1 MNAFFY
7 HSKRGIN
14 FAKIRGFKVT
24 DYTNGRSG
32 ERHLSELAQLRFV
45 AAEGLLFRLRC
56 RLLRRDKDVSKYI
69 LGTCLRYDLLFI
81 AVFPMSRSTDSS
93 SGIAPRILVTLLKSL
108 LEPFYP
114 VVYHETS
121 MVKPMRELGELGRQ
135 QDWSDKIVWRFRNL
149 G

>member
-1 MNAFFY
+1 MIGGKTYYLSNQWP
-7 HSKRGIN
+7 KRRET
-14 FAKIRGFKVT
+14 F
-24 DYTNGRSG
+24 
-32 ERHLSELAQLRFV
+32 SELAQLRFV

-56 RLLRRDKDVSKYI
+56 RLLRRDKDVSKSI

-121 MVKPMRELGELGRQ
+121 MVKPMRELGDLGRQ

>member
-1 MNAFFY
+1 MIGGKTYYLSNQWP
-7 HSKRGIN
+7 KR
-14 FAKIRGFKVT
+14 RETFK
-24 DYTNGRSG
+24 R
-32 ERHLSELAQLRFV
+32 AQLRFV
-45 AAEGLLFRLRC
+45 AAEGRLFRLRC
-56 RLLRRDKDVSKYI
+56 RLLWRDKDVSKSI
-69 LGTCLRYDLLFI
+69 LGTCLRYDFLFI

>member
-1 MNAFFY
+1 MVRRTIF
-7 HSKRGIN
+7 R
-14 FAKIRGFKVT
+14 
-24 DYTNGRSG
+24 TNGRSG

-56 RLLRRDKDVSKYI
+56 SLLRRDKDVSKSI

-81 AVFPMSRSTDSS
+81 AVFNMSRSTDSS
-93 SGIAPRILVTLLKSL
+93 SGIARRILVTLLKSL

>member
-1 MNAFFY
+1 MVRRTIF
-7 HSKRGIN
+7 R
-14 FAKIRGFKVT
+14 
-24 DYTNGRSG
+24 TNGRSG

-56 RLLRRDKDVSKYI
+56 RLLRRDKDVSKSI

-135 QDWSDKIVWRFRNL
+135 QDWSDKIVWRFEVL
-149 G
+149 PILPI

>member
-1 MNAFFY
+1 MIGDKTYYLSNQWP
-7 HSKRGIN
+7 KR
-14 FAKIRGFKVT
+14 RETFKRASAASV
-24 DYTNGRSG
+24 RSS
-32 ERHLSELAQLRFV
+32 RSR
-45 AAEGLLFRLRC
+45 LFRLRC
-56 RLLRRDKDVSKYI
+56 RLLRRDKDVSKSI
-69 LGTCLRYDLLFI
+69 LGTCLRYDFLFI

-93 SGIAPRILVTLLKSL
+93 SGIAPRILMTLLKSL

-121 MVKPMRELGELGRQ
+121 MIKPMRELGELGRQ